1 MENLLD
7 LEILCYDSFKKENY
21 RFRDLLKNETYENG
35 IKIKPTIDESGR
47 ITYASGSYRL
57 DGKTIEVSWKNL
69 DKGMT
74 ALQLKGCDRVKV
86 DLSGY
91 STVEK
96 ISEELYLIK
105 R

>member
-1 MENLLD
+1 MFAYVLG
-7 LEILCYDSFKKENY
+7 I
-21 RFRDLLKNETYENG
+21 RFEADG

-69 DKGMT
+69 DNGMT